1 MRERK
6 HRVRAA
12 EEVERPSH
20 REGEGLSAR
29 QRRQHILSLYVS
41 ACDYARQLEG
51 ALLEGRSPTGYG
63 SPLTPLD
70 VETAEAIL
78 ERVREYLRKL
88 RDFVEE
94 LAPREL
100 EAHERPQP
108 QANTLV
114 WASNLLERLRQIG
127 EELTP
132 RRLSRYGDLPCE
144 AERFTAVRDELLALL
159 EEAREAG
166 GLPRGAGSPTAGG
179 PGRAVSWPE
188 GPSVKPRRPS
198 GG

>member
-6 HRVRAA
+6 HHLRSAQEA
-12 EEVERPSH
+12 EKPSP
-20 REGEGLSAR
+20 REAKELSAR

-70 VETAEAIL
+70 AETARAIL
-78 ERVREYLRKL
+78 ERVREYLQKL
-88 RDFVEE
+88 REFVEE
-94 LAPREL
+94 LAPEEL
-100 EAHERPQP
+100 RAHERVQP
-108 QANTLV
+108 QVNTLI

-127 EELTP
+127 EELSP
-132 RRLSRYGDLPCE
+132 RRLSRYGEMPCDPQ
-144 AERFTAVRDELLALL
+144 RVTALRDKLLALL

-166 GLPRGAGSPTAGG
+166 GLPRGV
-179 PGRAVSWPE
+179 PGRHAPQTE
-188 GPSVKPRRPS
+188 GPSLKLRRPS
-198 GG
+198 GE